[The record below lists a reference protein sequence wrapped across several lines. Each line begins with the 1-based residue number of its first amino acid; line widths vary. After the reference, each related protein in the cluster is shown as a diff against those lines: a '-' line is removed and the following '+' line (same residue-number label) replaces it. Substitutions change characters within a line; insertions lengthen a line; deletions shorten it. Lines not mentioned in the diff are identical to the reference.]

1 MTELTSSVLLIS
13 TGSDVLG
20 TLLFELQSHAHPNAA
35 AVIACACVLL
45 VLAAQA
51 LQALARRKEA
61 R

>member
-1 MTELTSSVLLIS
+1 MTELTSSVLLS
-13 TGSDVLG
+13 PTGSDLLG
-20 TLLFELQSHAHPNAA
+20 TLLFELQSYADPNAA
-35 AVIACACVLL
+35 AVVACTLVQL